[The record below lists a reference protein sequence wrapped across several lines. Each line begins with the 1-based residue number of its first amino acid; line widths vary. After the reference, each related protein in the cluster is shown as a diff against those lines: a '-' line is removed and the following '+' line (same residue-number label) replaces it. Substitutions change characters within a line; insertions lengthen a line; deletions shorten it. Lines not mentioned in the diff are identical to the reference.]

1 MARRNGNKRNR
12 NTQKHM
18 RRRGFK
24 LTHLLDD
31 RTISKLANLKRS
43 VGPKK

>member
-1 MARRNGNKRNR
+1 MARRNRNK
-12 NTQKHM
+12 QKHM

-31 RTISKLANLKRS
+31 RTISKLAALKNTIIRH
-43 VGPKK
+43 GGF